1 MSDLKISRNVNS
13 KLVNQAAMVEQKCW
27 KNEQSSRRECIEISE
42 IPQSIGRTDLEKTVL
57 NVFEKTYPPDY
68 PQNIKKCHRLKSDDT
83 GPSNIVIVKFS
94 KRKDIVRV
102 MNRSY

>member
-1 MSDLKISRNVNS
+1 MAER
-13 KLVNQAAMVEQKCW
+13 KCW

-57 NVFEKTYPPDY
+57 NVFEKMHPPDD
-68 PQNIKKCHRLKSDDT
+68 PQNIEKCHILKSDDT
-83 GPSNIVIVKFS
+83 GPSNKVIVKFS
-94 KRKDIVRV
+94 KHKDMVRV